1 MEVKIKYKKNGLLKV
16 FKLPDIGEKY
26 SIKKNDFNK
35 F

>member
-1 MEVKIKYKKNGLLKV
+1 MKVKIKYKKNGLLKV
-16 FKLPDIGEKY
+16 FKLSGIGEKY